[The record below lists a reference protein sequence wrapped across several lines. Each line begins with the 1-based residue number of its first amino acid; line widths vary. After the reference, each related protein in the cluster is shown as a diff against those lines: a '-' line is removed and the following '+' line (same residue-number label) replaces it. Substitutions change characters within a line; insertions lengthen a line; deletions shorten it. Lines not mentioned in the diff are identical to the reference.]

1 MATDRKRVHRIAVRF
16 KCRSRSVGKGADRH
30 TVIFKT
36 EKTITNLDDAGYGR
50 QSEKR
55 MDVGGDDAGRAHGGG
70 GGGGGGGGWGKG
82 REGMVVGASAPELS
96 ATNRGRLMLEKMG
109 YQTGMRLGVEG
120 NQGIRE
126 PIAVVVKT
134 SKACLG

>member
-1 MATDRKRVHRIAVRF
+1 MASVDRKRVHRIAVRF
-16 KCRSRSVGKGADRH
+16 GCKSKSVGKGASRH

-36 EKTITNLDDAGYGR
+36 ERSITNPDGAGCGR
-50 QSEKR
+50 QPGKR
-55 MDVGGDDAGRAHGGG
+55 MDVGGDDAGRIQGGSS
-70 GGGGGGGGWGKG
+70 GGWGKG

>member
-1 MATDRKRVHRIAVRF
+1 
-16 KCRSRSVGKGADRH
+16 
-30 TVIFKT
+30 
-36 EKTITNLDDAGYGR
+36 
-50 QSEKR
+50 
-55 MDVGGDDAGRAHGGG
+55 
-70 GGGGGGGGWGKG
+70 
-82 REGMVVGASAPELS
+82 MVVGASAPELS